1 MALPG
6 GKTGKLLSGFPMTAE
21 EKNYLRSIFVLSNQL
36 RGSVLDDK
44 SFVGLGNRQ
53 VVGELSQGL

>member
-1 MALPG
+1 
-6 GKTGKLLSGFPMTAE
+6 MTAE